1 MAATI
6 AVENNKVAGFV
17 DGGYN
22 RRNRQRIEEQEK
34 ELEELTKG
42 SVVVEPEQDE
52 KVVEEEDKPLT
63 REEESFKKRYGDLR
77 RHMSDKEK
85 EFQKQIDD
93 LKSQLQGST
102 VIPPKSDEDIDAWVK
117 SHPEV
122 AAIVKA
128 LAAREAQQKFS
139 GAEDRLKKIDEE
151 RQEITRQKAETT
163 IKAKHEDFDEVKV
176 SDEFHDWA
184 ESQPK
189 WIQDAVYDNPDD
201 PQALIRVL
209 DLYKADKGLDK
220 KSQKQASRE
229 AASVIKTRVKPDF
242 DQSEGKFEYSESQIA
257 KMSDREYEKLEDKIT
272 EAIRSG
278 RFNYDLSGA
287 AR

>member
-1 MAATI
+1 MAI
-6 AVENNKVAGFV
+6 AVETNKVAGFV

-22 RRNRQRIEEQEK
+22 RRNRQRIAEQER

-42 SVVVEPEQDE
+42 TELQ
-52 KVVEEEDKPLT
+52 VEEEAPVETPEVDDKPLT

-93 LKSQLQGST
+93 LKNQLKGST
-102 VIPPKSDEDIDAWVK
+102 VAPPKSDEDVDAWVK

-122 AAIVKA
+122 ASIVKA

-139 GAEDRLKKIDEE
+139 GAEDRLKKLDED
-151 RQEITRQKAETT
+151 RQEITRQKAEAA
-163 IKAKHEDFDEVKV
+163 IKAKHEDFDEVKT

-184 ESQPK
+184 EAQPK
-189 WIQDAVYDNPDD
+189 WIQEAVYDNPDD
-201 PQALIRVL
+201 PQSLIRVL
-209 DLYKADKGLDK
+209 DLYKVDKGLDK
-220 KSQKQASRE
+220 KSQKQANRD

-257 KMSDREYEKLEDKIT
+257 KMSDREYEKLEEKIS

-278 RFNYDLSGA
+278 RFNYDISGA